1 MTPTDS
7 DLLQVEAAERD
18 QLNGIATFPIT
29 LNLAASLWDRSHLET
44 SLEVTCQL
52 TGLTYTV
59 AVRIKL
65 LGTKEDV
72 QKLGLL
78 SLLVVTVAMFCT
90 TITCIACVFC
100 LGLTW
105 RDVVMSMKSVDFYN
119 LLFLFLAIV
128 ATVACLVIGKQKHL
142 QQS

>member
-72 QKLGLL
+72 QKLGWL

-90 TITCIACVFC
+90 TWYFFC
-100 LGLTW
+100 F
-105 RDVVMSMKSVDFYN
+105 V
-119 LLFLFLAIV
+119 
-128 ATVACLVIGKQKHL
+128 
-142 QQS
+142 